1 MFGLVSLDNL
11 KRMYMYSLYLCYNKI
26 YFYRFCGF
34 FLVFKLDIMFYR
46 ILIFY
51 LVDCF
56 IFGLRRMNYG
66 IFYIGFFKYLCL
78 ILYIDVKGIIG

>member
-1 MFGLVSLDNL
+1 MFD
-11 KRMYMYSLYLCYNKI
+11 
-26 YFYRFCGF
+26 
-34 FLVFKLDIMFYR
+34 R

-51 LVDCF
+51 LVCCF